1 MTEAAGTATL
11 AALSPTRRVRLGLS
25 LLLVAMTLTVY
36 VPAMQ
41 GGFVWD
47 DDAYVTQN
55 PLLTAPDGLKHIWF
69 STHTQSQYFPL
80 VYTTLRFERALWGL
94 NPIGYHVVNVLL
106 HGMNALL
113 VWAVLR
119 RLALPGAWLAAAIWA
134 VHPVNVESV
143 AWITELKNTQST
155 LFYLLA
161 LLAWMKFAAEETER
175 AWRFYALALLLYALA
190 LFSKTIACT
199 LPAAMLLVL
208 WARNE
213 PIGWRRCV
221 QVAPFVIVGLAMGLL
236 SVWWEAHLGNYRELN
251 YTFRFSERLL
261 IATRALW
268 FYAAKVVWP
277 TRLAFSYARWEINS
291 RDPWQYAWLIGCLA
305 VAWLLWWRRS
315 AWGRAPVA
323 AIAFFVAS
331 LSPLL
336 GFIPLYTFRYTFVA
350 DHYQYVASIGLIIL
364 FTVIAVRRTVAWQV
378 ARNTRRALSFSV
390 LLVLGTLTW
399 RQAGAY
405 RDAETLWRDTLTKNP
420 DSFMANNNL
429 GGILLL
435 RGELEPATALFERA
449 NRSEPD
455 FADGY
460 NNLGLVRHRQGRL
473 DEADSFFREAL
484 GRDRY
489 FVDAHNNLGIL
500 LAQQGRS
507 SEALEHFQEAVRFR
521 PSFAKAHQNLGLT
534 LEGLGRTNEAVGEY
548 RETLRLTPDARDVE
562 GRLAWILATDP
573 DPGVRNGAEAV
584 RLSEAANAAT
594 GGRDPRALDVLAA
607 AYAEA
612 GRFDDAVRAATR
624 ALDLAGAS
632 ASAEARHGAERRL
645 ALYRAGRPFRSLAE

>member
-1 MTEAAGTATL
+1 MTGAARTAKL
-11 AALSPTRRVRLGLS
+11 AGLS
-25 LLLVAMTLTVY
+25 LLLVAMTLTAY

-55 PLLTAPDGLKHIWF
+55 PLLTAPDGLQRIWF
-69 STHTQSQYFPL
+69 STHQQSQYFPL
-80 VYTTLRFERALWGL
+80 VYTTLRFERTLWGL
-94 NPIGYHVVNVLL
+94 NPIGYHIVNVLL
-106 HGMNALL
+106 HGLNALL

-134 VHPVNVESV
+134 LHPVNVESA

-161 LLAWMKFAAEETER
+161 LLAWMRFAAEETER
-175 AWRFYALALLLYALA
+175 AWRFYALALVLYALA

-208 WARNE
+208 WVQKK

-221 QVAPFVIVGLAMGLL
+221 EVVPFVILGLAMGLL

-251 YTFRFSERLL
+251 YTFSYSERLL

-268 FYAAKVVWP
+268 FYAAKLVWP
-277 TRLAFSYARWEINS
+277 TRLAFSYARWEINA
-291 RDPWQYAWLIGCLA
+291 RDPWQYTWLIGCLA

-323 AIAFFVAS
+323 AIAFFVAA

-336 GFIPLYTFRYTFVA
+336 GFIPLYTFRFTFVA
-350 DHYQYVASIGLIIL
+350 DHYQYLASIGLLTL
-364 FTVIAVRRTVAWQV
+364 FTAVAMRQTETWQV
-378 ARNTRRALSFSV
+378 ARNTRWALSCSV

-399 RQAGAY
+399 RQAGLY
-405 RDAETLWRDTLTKNP
+405 RDAETLWRDTVAKNP
-420 DSFMANNNL
+420 DSFIANDNL
-429 GGILLL
+429 GAILLL

-449 NRSEPD
+449 IRSKPD
-455 FADGY
+455 FADGH

-473 DEADSFFREAL
+473 DEAVSFFREAL
-484 GRDRY
+484 RCDPS

-507 SEALEHFQEAVRFR
+507 SEALEHFHEAVRIR
-521 PSFAKAHQNLGLT
+521 PSFANAHRNLGLT
-534 LEGLGRTNEAVGEY
+534 LEGLGRTNEAAGEY
-548 RETLRLTPDARDVE
+548 RETLRLTPDAQDVE
-562 GRLAWILATDP
+562 ERLAWILATDP
-573 DPGVRNGAEAV
+573 DSGVRNGAEAV

-594 GGRDPRALDVLAA
+594 GGRDPHALDVLAA

-624 ALDLAGAS
+624 ALELAGAS
-632 ASAEARHGAERRL
+632 AGAEAREGAERRL
-645 ALYRAGRPFRSLAE
+645 ALYRAGRPFRSVAE